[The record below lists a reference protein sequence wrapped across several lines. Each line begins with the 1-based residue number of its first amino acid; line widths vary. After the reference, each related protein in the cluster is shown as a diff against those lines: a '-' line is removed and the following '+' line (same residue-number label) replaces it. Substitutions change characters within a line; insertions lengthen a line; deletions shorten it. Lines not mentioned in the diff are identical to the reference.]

1 MKNVPGRKTDVK
13 DCQWLA
19 QLLAAGL
26 LSPSFVPP
34 RPLRELRDLTRQRAQ
49 LIGDKTRFANR
60 LQKVLEDANVKLAS
74 VASDVLGVSGRA
86 MLRALVEGKQ
96 TPAEMAELARG
107 TMRRKRPALAEALA
121 GGVNGHHRFMP
132 AQLLEQVEGAE
143 RQIAAF
149 DERIG
154 QVMTP
159 AEREAVER
167 LDAVPGFD
175 KRAAQNVLAGVG
187 TDMSRFRTAG
197 HLASWAGL
205 CPGNNESAGKRR
217 AGRVTEGD
225 KWLKRTLSQTAWAAS
240 RTRGSYFGAQ
250 HRRLTKRRG
259 PKRAT
264 LAVAHAQLCT
274 VYAMLKNGTPY
285 ADLGGDHFDRHD
297 GGERLKRQLVARLQ
311 KLGCRV
317 TIDDVPAAA

>member
-1 MKNVPGRKTDVK
+1 MPE
-13 DCQWLA
+13 
-19 QLLAAGL
+19 
-26 LSPSFVPP
+26 

-49 LIGDKTRFANR
+49 LTGDRTRFANR

-86 MLRALVEGKQ
+86 MLRALIEGGQ
-96 TPAEMAELARG
+96 TPAQMAELARG
-107 TMRRKRPALAEALA
+107 TMRRKLPALAEALA

-132 AQLLEQVEGAE
+132 AQLLEPFDCAQGEVEGAE
-143 RQIAAF
+143 RQVAAF
-149 DERIG
+149 DARIE

-175 KRAAQNVLAGVG
+175 KRAAQNVLAEIG
-187 TDMSRFRTAG
+187 TDMGRFPTAG

-225 KWLKRTLSQTAWAAS
+225 KWLKRTMSQTAWAAS

-264 LAVAHAQLCT
+264 LAGRV
-274 VYAMLKNGTPY
+274 
-285 ADLGGDHFDRHD
+285 
-297 GGERLKRQLVARLQ
+297 KR
-311 KLGCRV
+311 GHH
-317 TIDDVPAAA
+317 